1 MTSVAILGGGV
12 GGLSAAHELAE
23 RGFDVTV
30 YEWRDTFGG
39 KARSIPVPGSGV
51 DGRADLP
58 GEHGFRFFP
67 GFYWH
72 VIDTMERI
80 PYRGGNV
87 TSHLVDATRM
97 LMAQAGGRNELIAP
111 AKLPTSLNDLAVLAQ
126 FMWDFGVQL
135 RIPVW
140 ELASLFERLF
150 ALLTSCDERR
160 YEQWEQVSW
169 WEFTGAEGKSEQF
182 KKFLVDGMTRTLV
195 AAQAEKMS
203 ARTGGSIATQIML
216 DMMKVNGR
224 VDRVLDGPTSEVWI
238 EPWTERLT
246 ALGVEFQPG
255 CKVTDIQCDGGH
267 VIGAEINDG
276 EQVIT
281 ADHYVAALPVEKLRE
296 MITAPHPLLTAEPR
310 LARLEHLTVRWM
322 NGVMFY
328 LNKDVALQRG
338 HTIFIDSEWAL
349 TAISQAQFWPNVNL
363 ETYGDGSVDGLLS
376 VDVSE
381 WERPSKRT
389 GLCAKDCTKEQIF
402 EEVWAQ
408 LVDHIDDGS
417 LDESNIVAKFLDPA
431 IQLPNPS
438 GTTNLEPLLVN
449 TKNSWKDR
457 PCAVTRI
464 PNFFL
469 AADFVRTHTD
479 LATMEA
485 ANEAARRAV
494 NGILDASGSDA
505 SRCKVRPLREV
516 RALAPLRALDRARW
530 EIERPVRSV
539 LRAVPGGDLVSGLLG
554 LR

>member
-30 YEWRDTFGG
+30 YEWRDRFGG

-51 DGRADLP
+51 GGREDLP

-80 PYRGGNV
+80 PYGGGNV
-87 TSHLVDATRM
+87 ASHLVDATRM

-140 ELASLFERLF
+140 ELASLFQRLF

-238 EPWTERLT
+238 DPWRARLT
-246 ALGVEFQPG
+246 
-255 CKVTDIQCDGGH
+255 
-267 VIGAEINDG
+267 
-276 EQVIT
+276 
-281 ADHYVAALPVEKLRE
+281 R
-296 MITAPHPLLTAEPR
+296 
-310 LARLEHLTVRWM
+310 
-322 NGVMFY
+322 
-328 LNKDVALQRG
+328 
-338 HTIFIDSEWAL
+338 
-349 TAISQAQFWPNVNL
+349 
-363 ETYGDGSVDGLLS
+363 
-376 VDVSE
+376 
-381 WERPSKRT
+381 
-389 GLCAKDCTKEQIF
+389 
-402 EEVWAQ
+402 
-408 LVDHIDDGS
+408 
-417 LDESNIVAKFLDPA
+417 
-431 IQLPNPS
+431 
-438 GTTNLEPLLVN
+438 
-449 TKNSWKDR
+449 
-457 PCAVTRI
+457 
-464 PNFFL
+464 
-469 AADFVRTHTD
+469 
-479 LATMEA
+479 
-485 ANEAARRAV
+485 ARRRLSAGLQGHRHSV
-494 NGILDASGSDA
+494 RRRTCH
-505 SRCKVRPLREV
+505 RC
-516 RALAPLRALDRARW
+516 
-530 EIERPVRSV
+530 
-539 LRAVPGGDLVSGLLG
+539 GDQ
-554 LR
+554 